1 MITAP
6 GAPLTGLALP
16 ASTDPSPSPSHQTAS
31 DQATDAPSAI
41 FTVGR
46 RAIPSA
52 SRSCTVAKTE
62 FAATACC
69 PMMCADHLI
78 GAATTAGLPSADAA
92 SMRPAVKLEH
102 AAADVHLHG
111 ARAEKQLA
119 ADLTAGIARCH
130 QPHDLGP
137 ARDVDR
143 PPGQQRP
150 QPDGRGQAVSHG
162 REVVSA
168 QRGEKALAD

>member
-52 SRSCTVAKTE
+52 SSNCTVAKTE

-69 PMMCADHLI
+69 PMMRADHVI
-78 GAATTAGLPSADAA
+78 GAATITGLPSADAA
-92 SMRPAVKLEH
+92 SMRANALVNMN
-102 AAADVHLHG
+102 DWYCS
-111 ARAEKQLA
+111 
-119 ADLTAGIARCH
+119 TASSSQI
-130 QPHDLGP
+130 
-137 ARDVDR
+137 
-143 PPGQQRP
+143 
-150 QPDGRGQAVSHG
+150 
-162 REVVSA
+162 
-168 QRGEKALAD
+168 